1 MSVAADGYEEQG
13 HQDQAQA
20 GQAAQQGD
28 AHPRQ
33 SSRPSNKVK
42 SIGHYILMKTI
53 GEGTFGKVK
62 LGYHILTGERVAVK
76 VLEKDRIVNV
86 DDVERVAREIHI
98 LKLIRA
104 SRHII
109 QLYEI
114 IETPHQLYLIMEYAC
129 GGELFDYIVQHG
141 RAEEGEACRF
151 LHQILAGVEQVHEM
165 RVCHRDLKPENL
177 LLDDRKDIKIVD
189 FGLSNTYQEG
199 QLLHTACGS
208 PCYAAP
214 EMIAGQM
221 YAPPGVDIWSCG
233 VILFA
238 LVCGYLPFEDQ
249 NHTDLYKKILA
260 AEYEMPNF
268 VSAEVADLIRC
279 MLTTDPEKRLTLDG
293 IRQHAWYRQ
302 IPEASLRDREDTGSL
317 DEDILEQLD
326 SYGFPREYAVK
337 CLKTNKH
344 NHVTTTYHLIKE
356 KRLRSLSE
364 GKYATSQVIADL
376 DATAAGE
383 RDDDPLNFGGVLPY
397 LGVGASAATAVAAVA
412 TPSRGVQAE
421 AEAPAPERHQSN
433 GGSVQQ
439 EQACTEGSEGSGIV
453 WPGARASGAPSSA
466 GVPGV
471 SGCCAA
477 AVAAAAAAAGR
488 LDKPLAANHSDSMGP
503 ARSQRGA
510 VPKLNLGDLSQ
521 AGSGGHVA
529 ERDCSGAGSSGG
541 GQPAHHGRRGTAVG
555 SRSPRPRNSGA
566 VVSHSHREGGCDARC
581 ASLGRPSTQPSGTAR
596 GAASPH
602 HRRPRSGEP
611 HASQVAAMGTPRAV
625 NSMSARAG
633 PTSDG
638 GYSSAIPPRRR
649 ASGSGTSRRD
659 TGSNLWGYGPCGG
672 WPDPVSEV
680 GPSAPD
686 TEVSPWRRPPEAPL
700 TARPRLQGN
709 VGGGWDRPTTA
720 WGSGSSG
727 TSRSNAYAS
736 RGASGRTPQTAR
748 SGNNHDAAVG
758 YDDLGASGPGTFQV
772 SCSSKQTPR
781 HIVQEVLRSL
791 AAHGISYRQ
800 ISNFMVRCQV
810 QSLRFQAEVVQLDR
824 SPGYALRLARVSGDI
839 WHYKEV
845 CARLLSEMDL

>member
-1 MSVAADGYEEQG
+1 MSAAADGYDEQG
-13 HQDQAQA
+13 HQGQSQA
-20 GQAAQQGD
+20 GQAAQQND
-28 AHPRQ
+28 VHRQ
-33 SSRPSNKVK
+33 SSRSSTKVK

-76 VLEKDRIVNV
+76 VLEKERIVNV

-141 RAEEGEACRF
+141 RAEEREACRF

-177 LLDDRKDIKIVD
+177 LLDDRRDIKIVD

-199 QLLHTACGS
+199 QLLQTACGS

-214 EMIAGQM
+214 EMIAGQL

-249 NHTDLYKKILA
+249 NHTELYKKILA

-279 MLTTDPEKRLTLDG
+279 MLTTDPAERFKLDG

-302 IPEASLRDREDTGSL
+302 IPEASLRDREDTGNL

-326 SYGFPREYAVK
+326 SYGFPRDYAVK

-356 KRLRSLSE
+356 KRLRSTSE
-364 GKYATSQVIADL
+364 GKQATSQVIADL

-383 RDDDPLNFGGVLPY
+383 RDEDPCNFGGVPPY
-397 LGVGASAATAVAAVA
+397 LGTGASAAAAVAAVA

-421 AEAPAPERHQSN
+421 AEIPASDRHQN
-433 GGSVQQ
+433 AIIGLQKQGWV
-439 EQACTEGSEGSGIV
+439 EGSEVGGRL
-453 WPGARASGAPSSA
+453 WPGGGANGTPGSA
-466 GVPGV
+466 GPMPGF

-477 AVAAAAAAAGR
+477 AVAAAAAAAGS
-488 LDKPLAANHSDSMGP
+488 LETPSAMDLSGGVGT

-521 AGSGGHVA
+521 GGSGGPGA
-529 ERDCSGAGSSGG
+529 ERQGSGLRSSSGG
-541 GQPAHHGRRGTAVG
+541 QQTYHGHRGTAVG
-555 SRSPRPRNSGA
+555 SRSPRTRHSSAGG
-566 VVSHSHREGGCDARC
+566 SRSHREVGGDARC
-581 ASLGRPSTQPSGTAR
+581 VSLGRPHTQQPGTAR
-596 GAASPH
+596 ASAASPH

-611 HASQVAAMGTPRAV
+611 PATQAATIGTPRAP
-625 NSMSARAG
+625 NSMSARGG

-638 GYSSAIPPRRR
+638 GYMAAAPPRRR

-659 TGSNLWGYGPCGG
+659 AQGCNPWGGPCAG
-672 WPDPVSEV
+672 WPDPANDL
-680 GPSAPD
+680 GSAD

-709 VGGGWDRPTTA
+709 AGGWDRSTA
-720 WGSGSSG
+720 WGPGSNG
-727 TSRSNAYAS
+727 AARSNAYAT
-736 RGASGRTPQTAR
+736 RGTAGRAPQTAR
-748 SGNNHDAAVG
+748 SGSSHDAAVG
-758 YDDLGASGPGTFQV
+758 CDDLGASGPGTFQV

-824 SPGYALRLARVSGDI
+824 GSGYALRLARVSGDI
-839 WHYKEV
+839 WHYKEI
-845 CARLLSEMDL
+845 CARLLSE

>member
-1 MSVAADGYEEQG
+1 MSAAVDGYEEQV
-13 HQDQAQA
+13 HQGQSQA
-20 GQAAQQGD
+20 GQPAQQGD
-28 AHPRQ
+28 APRQ
-33 SSRPSNKVK
+33 TSRSSTKVK

-141 RAEEGEACRF
+141 RAEEREACRF
-151 LHQILAGVEQVHEM
+151 LHQILAGVEQIHEM

-177 LLDDRKDIKIVD
+177 LLDERKDIKIVD
-189 FGLSNTYQEG
+189 FGLSNTYQEE
-199 QLLHTACGS
+199 QLLQTACGS

-221 YAPPGVDIWSCG
+221 YAPPMVDIWSCG

-249 NHTDLYKKILA
+249 NHTELYKKILA

-268 VSAEVADLIRC
+268 ISAEVADLIRC
-279 MLTTDPEKRLTLDG
+279 MLTTDPAERLKLDG

-302 IPEASLRDREDTGSL
+302 IPEASLRDREDTGNL

-326 SYGFPREYAVK
+326 SYGFPREYAMK

-356 KRLRSLSE
+356 KRLRSKSQ
-364 GKYATSQVIADL
+364 GKNATSQVIADL

-383 RDDDPLNFGGVLPY
+383 RDEDPFTYGGVLPY
-397 LGVGASAATAVAAVA
+397 LGAGASAAAAVAAVA

-421 AEAPAPERHQSN
+421 AEAPASHRRQN
-433 GGSVQQ
+433 TGGSVQ
-439 EQACTEGSEGSGIV
+439 EKAWVERSEGNALV
-453 WPGARASGAPSSA
+453 WPGASANGTPSSA
-466 GVPGV
+466 GPLPGV

-477 AVAAAAAAAGR
+477 AVAAAAAAAGS
-488 LDKPLAANHSDSMGP
+488 LETPSAMDLSGGVGT

-510 VPKLNLGDLSQ
+510 VPKLNLGDLSHG
-521 AGSGGHVA
+521 GSGGRGA
-529 ERDCSGAGSSGG
+529 ERQGSGIGSSSGR
-541 GQPAHHGRRGTAVG
+541 QPAHHGHRGTAVG
-555 SRSPRPRNSGA
+555 SRSPRPRHSTA
-566 VVSHSHREGGCDARC
+566 AVSHSHREGGGNVRAV
-581 ASLGRPSTQPSGTAR
+581 SLGRPSTQQPGTAR
-596 GAASPH
+596 ASAASPH

-611 HASQVAAMGTPRAV
+611 PAAQVGASGTARVPT
-625 NSMSARAG
+625 SMSARAG

-638 GYSSAIPPRRR
+638 GYTTTVPPKRR

-659 TGSNLWGYGPCGG
+659 PAWGYGHCGG
-672 WPDPVSEV
+672 WPDPVSDL
-680 GPSAPD
+680 GPSAD
-686 TEVSPWRRPPEAPL
+686 TEVSHWRRPPEAPL

-709 VGGGWDRPTTA
+709 AGGCWERSTTA
-720 WGSGSSG
+720 WGPGSSG
-727 TSRSNAYAS
+727 SARSNAHSS
-736 RGASGRTPQTAR
+736 RGTAGRVPQTAR
-748 SGNNHDAAVG
+748 NGSSHDAAVG
-758 YDDLGASGPGTFQV
+758 SDDLGASGPGTFQV
-772 SCSSKQTPR
+772 SCGSKQTPR
-781 HIVQEVLRSL
+781 HIMQEVLRSL

-800 ISNFMVRCQV
+800 MSNFMVRCQV

-824 SPGYALRLARVSGDI
+824 SSSYALRLARVSGDI
-839 WHYKEV
+839 WHYKEI